1 LGSEGAIRLSQQSR
15 DSIVIAVGDSE
26 ISDSVAIEIA
36 AGSRRGHAAHRKV
49 GPAKDVGLSMGC
61 EVY

>member
-1 LGSEGAIRLSQQSR
+1 LGSEGAIRLSQQNR

-36 AGSRRGHAAHRKV
+36 AGNRRGRAAHRKV
-49 GPAKDVGLSMGC
+49 GPAKM
-61 EVY
+61 